1 MIAVHD
7 DIERVIQGGQLD
19 KAERTLEG
27 LDASDE
33 TRADLLFLKG
43 LLAEARLDWMGAHE
57 LYAQVLEIAPDHKQ
71 ARFHAAFLA
80 DLHGDRE
87 SAMVA
92 YEECTGDATA
102 PVNALINLAVLYE
115 EDGVYDKAEAC
126 LMRVLAEHPNH
137 YRARFLLHSVESS
150 RTMVVDET
158 NQWDREHKV
167 ALHDQPLSDFELSV
181 RSRNCLRQMNLNTIG
196 SLLRATQ
203 ADLLSHKNFGETSL
217 NEITMLLAQKGL
229 RLGQSLADDPGEASP
244 SEAPAVPPTPD
255 DSSLSI
261 RSVSE
266 LELSVRSRKC
276 LQRLGITTLAELVG
290 RTEPELMTA
299 KNFGQTS
306 LAEIKSQ
313 LTRLGLA
320 LRSAT

>member
-19 KAERTLEG
+19 EAERTLEG
-27 LDASDE
+27 IEASDE

-43 LLAEARLDWMGAHE
+43 LLAEARLDWMGADE

-71 ARFHAAFLA
+71 AKFHAAFLA
-80 DLHGDRE
+80 DLHGDRD
-87 SAMVA
+87 SAMLA
-92 YEECTGDATA
+92 YQECTGDATA

-115 EDGVYDKAEAC
+115 EDGAYGKAEAC
-126 LMRVLAEHPNH
+126 LLRVLAEHPNH
-137 YRARFLLHSVESS
+137 YRARFLVDSVESS

-158 NQWDREHKV
+158 NQWDGEHKV

-181 RSRNCLRQMNLNTIG
+181 RSRNCLKQMNLNTIG
-196 SLLRATQ
+196 SLLRVTQ
-203 ADLLSHKNFGETSL
+203 ADLLSYKNFGETSL
-217 NEITMLLAQKGL
+217 NEITMLLSQKGL
-229 RLGQSLADDPGEASP
+229 RLGQSLTDEPGEASP
-244 SEAPAVPPTPD
+244 PEAPSVPATPD

-276 LQRLGITTLAELVG
+276 LQRLGITMLGELVG